1 MVAHYILLP
10 AAGLI
15 LLGINLIRHRR
26 FYRNLLFPSNT
37 APAAYY
43 TEIAQRYQLK
53 EMFYLDL
60 WPFAPSQ
67 LVLISP
73 DTAALVTTVED
84 YPVHDVATGFISALI
99 GKTMIAAVNG
109 PVWKSLH
116 TMIAPA
122 FRPSSLKRMIP
133 VVADQTMFVFH
144 ATLSRYAASG
154 QAFSM
159 EDAVAQLVFRMSSK
173 VIFGLT
179 VSDQMNE
186 HLLADFAIVLEY
198 AKILTAVAPG
208 NPVWKVFWWWK
219 QRAANGRL
227 NRFLED
233 LAKERHLAMVS
244 RNPARGVNKEVL
256 DQRTTS
262 VLDHILVGLSSP
274 SENGGQVPGT
284 LSPAV
289 VQTIVENLKGL
300 LLGAYGTT
308 TDTLCFIYIL
318 LSTHPSVMQKLRE
331 EHDLVFGTDLQRTL
345 DTLKQSP
352 DRLSELRY
360 TTAVIKE
367 TLRLFPVGFGVRSAK
382 PGVPAL
388 QYQGRAYPISNQMI
402 IPCTH
407 TIHYDPEVFQSPA
420 TFNPER
426 FMGSSTPIP
435 LNAWRPFERGPRA
448 CMGRDLAMQELRI
461 ILLLTVRS
469 FDFECV
475 GLQPRA
481 KPRVSYTDM
490 DLRLGDL
497 AFQES
502 SFSAKPRGGAVM
514 RVEPVIGHGHGRA

>member
-1 MVAHYILLP
+1 MILSHYILLP

-15 LLGINLIRHRR
+15 LFGIK
-26 FYRNLLFPSNT
+26 LFPDNT

-53 EMFYLDL
+53 ELFYLDL

-73 DTAALVTTVED
+73 ETAALITTVED
-84 YPVHDVATGFISALI
+84 YPVHDVATGFVSALI

-109 PVWKSLH
+109 QPWKALH
-116 TMIAPA
+116 NMIAPA
-122 FRPSSLKRMIP
+122 FRPSALKRMVP
-133 VVADQTMFVFH
+133 VIADQTMSVFH
-144 ATLSRYAASG
+144 ATLSRHAASG
-154 QAFSM
+154 QAFAM
-159 EDAVAQLVFRMSSK
+159 EDVAAQLVFRMSSK
-173 VIFGLT
+173 VIFGVS
-179 VSDQMNE
+179 VSDEANE
-186 HLLADFAIVLEY
+186 RLLADFAVILEY
-198 AKILTAVAPG
+198 AKILTQVQPG
-208 NPVWKVFWWWK
+208 NPFRKVFLWWK
-219 QRAANGRL
+219 QRAAAR
-227 NRFLED
+227 RIDAFLEP
-233 LAKERHLAMVS
+233 LANERHIEMIRRDSAEG
-244 RNPARGVNKEVL
+244 RDKEGL
-256 DQRTTS
+256 GKSTMS
-262 VLDHILVGLSSP
+262 VLDHILIGLLP
-274 SENGGQVPGT
+274 MENGGQAPDT
-284 LSPAV
+284 LTPAV
-289 VQTIVENLKGL
+289 AQTIVENLKGL

-318 LSTHPSVMQKLRE
+318 LSTHPTVMQKLRE
-331 EHDLVFGTDLQRTL
+331 EHDRVFGTGLQTTQH
-345 DTLKQSP
+345 TLKQSP
-352 DRLSELRY
+352 DKLSELRY

-382 PGVPAL
+382 SGIPAL
-388 QYQGRAYPISNQMI
+388 EYQGQTYPTPNQMI

-407 TIHYDPEVFQSPA
+407 TIHYDAEIFQSPA

-426 FMGSSTPIP
+426 FMDPSTAIP

-469 FDFECV
+469 FEFECV

-481 KPRVSYTDM
+481 EPSVLYTDL

-514 RVEPVIGHGHGRA
+514 RVASVLGYDCV